1 MYKSIPL
8 SKLKPNPFRRLDEYP
23 IQREKVDALKE
34 SIESTGFWG
43 NIVARESGGEYQ
55 IAYGHHR
62 LIALQESLKKTSQVE
77 IIVRKLTN
85 EQMIQMMAR
94 ENMEEYGTSA
104 WVELET
110 LRAVLE
116 GIASGDITPPPIKK
130 NTPKTQIYE
139 LSTGSLTVPYTKSG
153 IAELVGWVN
162 KSHGGTG
169 YQPTQAC
176 DIAFKALEMLDAGF
190 VKEADIRGLTRNQ
203 MKVLI
208 ESQSAIYAANMRHAK
223 AQEQNAEWAEQA
235 AELADSPS
243 EKRRYEKK
251 AEVLRAEA
259 KQLEKKAA
267 ADAKAF
273 GKQTAEKVRNGEL
286 SVRDIRKEA
295 EQRKPSVARQTAPD
309 VDALAEKTISI
320 IDRFAN
326 GDDVVSA
333 NIDAIYK
340 FSGELSDKAS
350 AALVRSLASAQRRLE
365 KLSSKFECLV

>member
-1 MYKSIPL
+1 MYKSVPL

-23 IQREKVDALKE
+23 IQREKVDAIKE

-43 NIVARESGGEYQ
+43 NIVAREVNGEYQ

-62 LIALQESLKKTSQVE
+62 LVALQESLKKNDPVDV
-77 IIVRKLTN
+77 IVRKLTN
-85 EQMIQMMAR
+85 EQMVQMMAR

-110 LRAVLE
+110 LRAVLD
-116 GIASGDITPPPIKK
+116 GIASGDITPPPVKK
-130 NTPKTQIYE
+130 NTPKTQIIE
-139 LSTGSLTVPYTKSG
+139 LRDGPRVVQYTKAG
-153 IAELVGWVN
+153 IAKLVGWVSSTN
-162 KSHGGTG
+162 SGNSER
-169 YQPTQAC
+169 PNEAC

-208 ESQSAIYAANMRHAK
+208 QSQSAIYAANMRHAK

-235 AELADSPS
+235 AEIAETPS
-243 EKRRYEKK
+243 EKRRHEKK
-251 AEVLRAEA
+251 AEILRMEA

-267 ADAKAF
+267 ADAKVF
-273 GKQTAEKVRNGEL
+273 GKQIAEKVRRGEL

-295 EQRKPSVARQTAPD
+295 EQRKPTVARQTAPD
-309 VDALAEKTISI
+309 VDGLAEKTIAVL
-320 IDRFAN
+320 DRFAN

-333 NIDAIYK
+333 NMDAITK
-340 FSGELSDKAS
+340 FSSELSAKTAS
-350 AALVRSLASAQRRLE
+350 SLARSFENARRRLE
-365 KLSSKFECLV
+365 KMATKLECLV